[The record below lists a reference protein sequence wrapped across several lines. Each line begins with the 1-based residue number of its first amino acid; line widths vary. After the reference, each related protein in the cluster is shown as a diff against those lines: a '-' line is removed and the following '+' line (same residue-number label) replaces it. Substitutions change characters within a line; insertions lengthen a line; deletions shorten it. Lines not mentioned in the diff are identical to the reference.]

1 MRIKFIQKA
10 IDKLRNK
17 KLPIEKIMKGVENQL
32 LDNGYVFSD
41 KENVVITPEGV
52 KFTYNPYTKDAL
64 IYAIYEIF
72 LKREY
77 GIILDAD
84 IIFIDI
90 GMNLAITSLY
100 FASMKNIK
108 KIYAFEPFVPTYNS
122 ALMNINL
129 NLELAKKIQ
138 TFNIG
143 LGNENKEIEVPY
155 NIGQAGCMS
164 CVYNPFE
171 LNEKVCKKIETI
183 EKLKICDAA
192 EILEPIINKNCN
204 QELIVLKIDTEGS
217 EFDIFQ
223 SLEAQNLF
231 AKIDVIMLEYH
242 YKSPKILEEV
252 LLKNNFT
259 IIYNPQWDKKIEVG
273 MIFAFKNR
281 KVEKWVH

>member
-17 KLPIEKIMKGVENQL
+17 KISIEKIMKGVENQL

-100 FASMKNIK
+100 FALGENVK

-129 NLELAKKIQ
+129 NHELAKKIQ

-143 LGNENKEIEVPY
+143 LSNENKEIEVPY

-171 LNEKVCKKIETI
+171 LNEKICKKVETI

-192 EILEPIINKNCN
+192 EILKPIINEHCN

-223 SLEAQNLF
+223 SLESQNLF
-231 AKIDVIMLEYH
+231 NKIDVIMLEYH